1 MIKNAKSLM
10 DKSRNLAK
18 SCSITTNE
26 VLQNFMFERI
36 LERLSVSK
44 YKNNFILKGGLL
56 LSSIMGIDTRTTMDM
71 DTCIKGIDLT
81 DEQLYLVL
89 NEILSIDIED
99 GVIFEIKNSKA
110 IREEDTYGGL
120 RYNIVAKF
128 DNIRVDLSID
138 IATGDLITPH
148 EIEYDYKMMF
158 EDRNL
163 KIMAYN
169 IESIIAEKY
178 QTVIVRGILNSRMK
192 DYYDLY
198 YLVTYKEFSK
208 QHIKE
213 AIIRTFNKRE
223 TEIEKIDNVEKGVE
237 YISKEKALEDL
248 KASVLAGKEQYF
260 EFLDEEGGNPL
271 SDGAKV
277 TLTTMENFEET
288 VKKIAAVASEQLKT
302 TMMISERISLS
313 PRISEFP

>member
-81 DEQLYLVL
+81 DEQLYEVL

-169 IESIIAEKY
+169 IESIIAEKF
-178 QTVIVRGILNSRMK
+178 QTVIARGILNSRIK

-208 QHIKE
+208 QYIKD

-223 TEIEKIDNVEKGVE
+223 TEIEMIDNTILEIKQSDFIKE
-237 YISKEKALEDL
+237 RWTSYSKQYTYSMDIEFEDVL
-248 KASVLAGKEQYF
+248 SVI
-260 EFLDEEGGNPL
+260 
-271 SDGAKV
+271 
-277 TLTTMENFEET
+277 ENINQFI
-288 VKKIAAVASEQLKT
+288 K
-302 TMMISERISLS
+302 
-313 PRISEFP
+313 